1 MKKRYNQFIEEYG
14 RNMNEYLGGEKMKK
28 DILKNSLKDLS
39 FNIDIENYNNAAKEK
54 VMQILINVTSI
65 WSILEHEEVAD
76 GE

>member
-39 FNIDIENYNNAAKEK
+39 FNIDIENYNNTAKEK